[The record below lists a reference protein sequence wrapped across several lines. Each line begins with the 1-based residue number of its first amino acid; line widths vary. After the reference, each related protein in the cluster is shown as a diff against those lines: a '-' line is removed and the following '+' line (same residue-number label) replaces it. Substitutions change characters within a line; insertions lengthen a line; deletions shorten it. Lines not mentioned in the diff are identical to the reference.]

1 MGANAVTTVPVYT
14 AGEVLTA
21 ADMNI
26 TNSGIPVF
34 ASSVERDA
42 AFGGTGEK
50 TLAEGQYAYLES
62 TKQTLVYDGSN
73 WISVGIA
80 PALVLVKTQ
89 VIGSAVSS
97 VEVTDAFSSTYDTYK
112 ITISGGA
119 GSTSQNIA
127 LKLGAT
133 TTGYY
138 YSYFRTTSYSNAT
151 YDGQIGNN
159 LASFAEIGFGST
171 GSLYLSV
178 EVMNP
183 NLAKPTF
190 VNAPY
195 IRSDTTVLGV
205 GQQSGFL
212 AGTTQYTA
220 FTLTPSTGT
229 MTGGTIRVYGYVN
242 S

>member
-1 MGANAVTTVPVYT
+1 MAITTYT

-21 ADMNI
+21 ASLN
-26 TNSGIPVF
+26 NNF
-34 ASSVERDA
+34 AS
-42 AFGGTGEK
+42 GG
-50 TLAEGQYAYLES
+50 LQL
-62 TKQTLVYDGSN
+62 
-73 WISVGIA
+73 I
-80 PALVLVKTQ
+80 KTQ

-97 VEVTDAFSSTYDTYK
+97 VEVTGAFSSTYDTYK
-112 ITISGGA
+112 IVVSGGV

-133 TTGYY
+133 ATGYY
-138 YSYFRTTSYSNAT
+138 FSYFRTASYSSAN

-159 LASFAEIGFGST
+159 AASFAEIGFGST
-171 GSLYLSV
+171 GSLYLSA
-178 EVMNP
+178 EVINP

-190 VNAPY
+190 VNAGY
-195 IRSDTTVLGV
+195 IRSDTTALGA
-205 GQQSGFL
+205 GTFSGFL

>member
-1 MGANAVTTVPVYT
+1 MAITTYT
-14 AGEVLTA
+14 AGQVLTA
-21 ADMNI
+21 ASLN
-26 TNSGIPVF
+26 NNF
-34 ASSVERDA
+34 AS
-42 AFGGTGEK
+42 GG
-50 TLAEGQYAYLES
+50 LQL
-62 TKQTLVYDGSN
+62 
-73 WISVGIA
+73 I
-80 PALVLVKTQ
+80 KTQ

-97 VEVTDAFSSTYDTYK
+97 VEVTGAFSSTFDNYK
-112 ITISGGA
+112 IVVSGGV

-133 TTGYY
+133 ATGYY
-138 YSYFRTTSYSNAT
+138 YSYFRTASYSSAA

-159 LASFAEIGFGST
+159 AASFAELGFGST
-171 GSLYLSV
+171 GSLFFNV

-190 VNAPY
+190 VSGPY
-195 IRSDTTVLGV
+195 LRSDTTALGA
-205 GQQSGFL
+205 GIQTGFL